1 MEIIKTAIN
10 NYFSALEK
18 LKELKIIL
26 NSKDFTGQIGEWLAS
41 IVYNGTRSDNGIQK
55 DWDIIS
61 EGKYYQVKSSAKSKS
76 TTARWSKI
84 EYSDTAKID
93 FLIIIVFSE
102 KYELLEF
109 YEIPWEKAKP
119 KIKITGKKKA
129 DSTINWRDVTDYKL
143 DLQELKRKNDVLSV
157 FIK

>member
-1 MEIIKTAIN
+1 MEIIKTSIN

-41 IVYNGTRSDNGIQK
+41 IVYNGIRSENGIQK
-55 DWDIIS
+55 DWDMIS
-61 EGKYYQVKSSAKSKS
+61 DGKYYQVKSSAKSKT

-84 EYSDTAKID
+84 EYNDSAKID

-109 YEIPWEKAKP
+109 YEIPWENAKP
-119 KIKITGKKKA
+119 KIKTTGKKKME
-129 DSTINWRDVTDYKL
+129 SSISWSDVTDYKL